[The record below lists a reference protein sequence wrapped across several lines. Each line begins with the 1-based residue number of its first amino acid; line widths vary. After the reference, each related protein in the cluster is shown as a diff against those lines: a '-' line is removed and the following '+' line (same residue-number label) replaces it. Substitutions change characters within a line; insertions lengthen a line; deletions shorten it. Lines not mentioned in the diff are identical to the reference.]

1 LKIILQNIGR
11 RYNREWV
18 FRHLDYTFATGKKY
32 AILGPNGSGKSTLL
46 KVLSG
51 SLAPSEG
58 VLRYADSAGREL
70 PVESVYQHL
79 SIAAPYAELI
89 EEFTLREMLD
99 FHFRFKGYLPG
110 FGHGRIMDILG
121 LDRSADKPI
130 RHFSSGM
137 KQRLKLAIACC
148 SNSRIVLLDEPT
160 ANLDT
165 EGERWYLA
173 LIEATIRPDRLL
185 AIGSNREEEYAF
197 CEERLYVSQKMTND
211 ELSG

>member
-18 FRHLDYTFATGKKY
+18 FRKLDYVFLPGKKY
-32 AILGPNGSGKSTLL
+32 AVLGPNGSGKSTLL

-58 VLRYADSAGREL
+58 TLRYEDSAGREI
-70 PVESVYQHL
+70 PVESVYRHL
-79 SIAAPYAELI
+79 TIAAPYAELI

-99 FHFRFKGYLPG
+99 FHFRFKDRLPG
-110 FGHGRIMDILG
+110 FGNGRIMELAG
-121 LDRSADKPI
+121 LERAADKPV

-148 SNSRIVLLDEPT
+148 SESRLVLLDEPT
-160 ANLDT
+160 ANLDA
-165 EGERWYLA
+165 EGDRRYRA
-173 LIEATIRPDRLL
+173 LIAATLTPGRTLV
-185 AIGSNREEEYAF
+185 IGSNREEEYGF
-197 CEERLYVSQKMTND
+197 CEERLEVSGYKF
-211 ELSG
+211 